1 MMSISVAGPCPR
13 FLLLPFS
20 RARDR
25 TYSLLV
31 ISSDGTW
38 MNLETIILSKLTQEQ
53 KMKYCMFSLIENHQF
68 PTFEWLIYKGFYMSA
83 GIRMAKIR
91 GAHLCESR

>member
-31 ISSDGTW
+31 ISSD
-38 MNLETIILSKLTQEQ
+38 
-53 KMKYCMFSLIENHQF
+53 ENHQF

-91 GAHLCESR
+91 DEVQGISSPLEASPNTRVLYIMLNSLSRNDCLMIC